1 MLLLKNN
8 SPVSLFFLKI
18 YGDRTCILNTSK
30 FIIMVTNSKNPIA
43 QIQWT
48 DKTTV
53 IEISKDNSTK
63 ILFRDT
69 SFPISA
75 HYPLSAKIFSKCL
88 S

>member
-30 FIIMVTNSKNPIA
+30 LTTSKNPIA